1 MEKVKNSLAWTELGY
16 DLFANEGIDG
26 LQVERLARILQLN
39 KSGFYHYFG
48 DLEGFCAE
56 LISLHKKKVSYFLQ
70 EVNLTQKID
79 PDYLL
84 LLIKHAATVMFQ
96 VQLTRNKNGHS
107 FYQESEKVDRR
118 VDVALRDLWT
128 DFLGIQN
135 NPDLAMRYYDIVR
148 DMFYTRIS
156 FQNLNY
162 PFLHN
167 LVTDAKLLI
176 QEISRRVVAEL

>member
-70 EVNLTQKID
+70 EVSLTQKID